1 MFGGGTSARV
11 PGQNETH
18 LDPGNLSHKVELYS
32 GRDRG

>member
-11 PGQNETH
+11 PGQHETQR
-18 LDPGNLSHKVELYS
+18 DPGNLSHKMEPYS